1 MKEEL
6 YTELSI
12 ELNAL
17 KIKHFKLES
26 IVNNIANT
34 FSKDTV
40 KSSDGDMAYGHIMDL
55 NINIDTISEFV
66 SEWFGVNISK
76 RNRTQG
82 YMWPRFFYFYLS
94 KRYTRL
100 TLDRIGRKVKMHHAT
115 VLHGSRRHEEMI
127 EYNDKDYMRCIAGA
141 EEGFITYL
149 LKLEK

>member
-55 NINIDTISEFV
+55 NINIDTIFLNSKEAHSHYFIV
-66 SEWFGVNISK
+66 LSLQIS
-76 RNRTQG
+76 
-82 YMWPRFFYFYLS
+82 P
-94 KRYTRL
+94 
-100 TLDRIGRKVKMHHAT
+100 A
-115 VLHGSRRHEEMI
+115 VL
-127 EYNDKDYMRCIAGA
+127 C
-141 EEGFITYL
+141 
-149 LKLEK
+149 